1 MLIIIIVS
9 IEILIFGIKKLLLIF
24 LTDPTAGPSEDN
36 KNQWWMDEKALRDN
50 VRKMLSKFCGPA
62 PFVLEEAY
70 NLQFASTAP
79 PTAAEW

>member
-1 MLIIIIVS
+1 MTYCHYNMA
-9 IEILIFGIKKLLLIF
+9 F
-24 LTDPTAGPSEDN
+24 LYLPFIDPTAGPSTED
-36 KNQWWMDEKALRDN
+36 KTQWWMDEKVLRDN
-50 VRKMLSKFCGPA
+50 VRKMLSKFCGPG